1 MRHVY
6 ISAPND
12 KKYLL
17 FHNALV
23 SEKNGKLTLHYY
35 KSGFR
40 RHFTVTF
47 RSKDGIL
54 LNIDPINLFNDNII
68 DYSMFIPETNPY
80 FNMNVLSDKL
90 LNTLDKDRPEVREA
104 VTLKMHTTFNRVLK
118 KYEMSSV
125 AKMK

>member
-1 MRHVY
+1 MRYVY

-54 LNIDPINLFNDNII
+54 LNINPFNDNII

-80 FNMNVLSDKL
+80 FNMNVLSDNL

-104 VTLKMHTTFNRVLK
+104 VTLKMHTTFKRVLGEYK
-118 KYEMSSV
+118 MSSV